1 MNRMLALVSAMG
13 AGLMIA
19 TGVAQTAGPQAPATT
34 SATPPATTPAPSAP
48 YAGPSKIAIIEYEQ
62 VAAAT
67 NEGQRALQELQKK
80 YEPKKASL
88 EQLAQ
93 EVDTLK
99 KQLQAAPA
107 TMSDDDRASRARDID
122 TKEKQLQRDSDDA
135 SSAYNADV
143 QDELS
148 KIAKK
153 LGPTVIKYVQANGYT
168 ILLNNTGQQGGLDVM
183 WTVNGTDISQAIV
196 EAYNAD
202 SKVPALPPS
211 APTANSRPR
220 TAAPT
225 KR

>member
-1 MNRMLALVSAMG
+1 MNRTLVLVSAVG

-19 TGVAQTAGPQAPATT
+19 TGVAQTAGSQPPAASTAAPAS
-34 SATPPATTPAPSAP
+34 SAA

-67 NEGQRALQELQKK
+67 NEGQRALQDLQKK

-93 EVDTLK
+93 EVDTLE

-122 TKEKQLQRDSDDA
+122 TKKKQLQRDSDDA
-135 SSAYNADV
+135 SAAYNADV
-143 QDELS
+143 QDVLA
-148 KIAKK
+148 KVAKK
-153 LGPTVIKYVQANGYT
+153 LGPTVIKYVQQNGYT

-196 EAYNAD
+196 EAYNAE

-211 APTANSRPR
+211 APTANRGATHGATPG
-220 TAAPT
+220 

>member
-1 MNRMLALVSAMG
+1 MNRTLAFVAAMG

-19 TGVAQTAGPQAPATT
+19 TGVAQTVGPQAPVA
-34 SATPPATTPAPSAP
+34 SAPSAP
-48 YAGPSKIAIIEYEQ
+48 YAGPSKIAVIEYEQ

-80 YEPKKASL
+80 YEPKKTAL

-99 KQLQAAPA
+99 KQLQAAPS
-107 TMSDDDRASRARDID
+107 TMSDEDRASRGRDID

-135 SSAYNADV
+135 TAAYNADV
-143 QDELS
+143 QDALA

-153 LGPTVIKYVQANGYT
+153 LGPTVMKYVQANGYT

-183 WTVNGTDISQAIV
+183 WTVNGTDISQPV
-196 EAYNAD
+196 VDAYNAE

-211 APTANSRPR
+211 APTANRPH
-220 TAAPT
+220 AAT
-225 KR
+225 GAKR

>member
-19 TGVAQTAGPQAPATT
+19 TGVAQTAGPPAPATT
-34 SATPPATTPAPSAP
+34 PATTPAPSAP

-93 EVDTLK
+93 EIDTLK

-135 SSAYNADV
+135 STAYNSDV
-143 QDELS
+143 QDALS

-153 LGPTVIKYVQANGYT
+153 LSPTVIKYVQENGYT

-196 EAYNAD
+196 EAYNAE

-220 TAAPT
+220 TAAPP